1 MNNFLMGLFF
11 VRKCIVCG
19 RALPDADRDT
29 VFCDD
34 CFSEYEKLRRDICP
48 HCEKPEYA
56 CRCVPGKLRGKVG
69 FAAHL
74 FTFHDPLSRTIVY
87 SVKLKNLRH
96 LQRFLA
102 SELAALTKGAT
113 GGDLSDFTVT
123 FAPRKPR
130 SVRIY
135 GFDQAEVLA
144 RLSAGHLQVPF
155 ARMFRH
161 ARFSKLQKRLNVKAR
176 EINADKSYF
185 LREDFVRRTDKL
197 LIFDDVMTTGS
208 TLSALI
214 SLAKSAGFREVSVVC
229 IAKTGRL

>member
-1 MNNFLMGLFF
+1 MNNFLKGLLF

-19 RALPDADRDT
+19 KALPDADRDT
-29 VFCDD
+29 VFCED
-34 CFSEYEKLRRDICP
+34 CLSEYEKLCRDECP
-48 HCEKPEYA
+48 HCGKPEYA
-56 CRCVPGKLRGKVG
+56 CRCVPGKLRGSVG

-87 SVKLKNLRH
+87 SVKLKNLKH
-96 LQRFLA
+96 LQHFLA
-102 SELAALTKGAT
+102 SELAELIEGAT
-113 GGDLSDFTVT
+113 GGELSDFTVT

-144 RLSAGHLQVPF
+144 RLSAERLQLPF
-155 ARMFRH
+155 VRIFRH
-161 ARFSKLQKRLNVKAR
+161 ARFSKLQKRLNVKER
-176 EINADKSYF
+176 ELNADKSYF
-185 LREDFVRRTDKL
+185 LREDFVRGTDKL

-214 SLAKSAGFREVSVVC
+214 ALAKSAGFAEVSVVC

>member
-1 MNNFLMGLFF
+1 MNDFLKGLFF

-19 RALPDADRDT
+19 KALPDADRDT
-29 VFCDD
+29 VFCDN
-34 CFSEYEKLRRDICP
+34 CFLEYEKLCRDVCP
-48 HCEKPEYA
+48 NCGNPEYA
-56 CRCVPGKLRGKVG
+56 CRCVPRKLRGKVG

-74 FTFHDPLSRTIVY
+74 FTFHDPLSRAIVY

-102 SELAALTKGAT
+102 SELADLIKVAT
-113 GGDLSDFTVT
+113 GGELSDFTLT

-144 RLSAGHLQVPF
+144 RLSAERLRLPF
-155 ARMFRH
+155 VRMFRH

-176 EINADKSYF
+176 EINADRSYF

-197 LIFDDVMTTGS
+197 LILDDVMTTGS
-208 TLSALI
+208 TLSSLI
-214 SLAKSAGFREVSVVC
+214 LLARSVGFREISVVC
-229 IAKTGRL
+229 IAKTGRI

>member
-1 MNNFLMGLFF
+1 MNNFLKGLFF

-19 RALPDADRDT
+19 KALPDADRDA
-29 VFCDD
+29 VFCDG
-34 CFSEYEKLRRDICP
+34 CFGEYEKLCRDVCP
-48 HCEKPEYA
+48 NCGNPEYA
-56 CRCVPGKLRGKVG
+56 CRCVSRKLRGKVG

-74 FTFHDPLSRTIVY
+74 FTFHDPLSRAIVY

-102 SELAALTKGAT
+102 SELADLIEGT
-113 GGDLSDFTVT
+113 GEDLSDFTVT

-144 RLSAGHLQVPF
+144 RLSAERLQLPF

-161 ARFSKLQKRLNVKAR
+161 ARFSKLQKRLSVKAR
-176 EINADKSYF
+176 EINADRSYF

-197 LIFDDVMTTGS
+197 LILDDVMTTGS
-208 TLSALI
+208 TLSSLI
-214 SLAKSAGFREVSVVC
+214 LLARSVGFQEVSVVC
-229 IAKTGRL
+229 IAKTGRI

>member
-1 MNNFLMGLFF
+1 MNNFLKGLFF

-19 RALPDADRDT
+19 KALPDADRDT
-29 VFCDD
+29 VFCED

-87 SVKLKNLRH
+87 TVKLKNLKA

-102 SELAALTKGAT
+102 SELVQLIEGAT
-113 GGDLSDFTVT
+113 GGELSDFTVT

-144 RLSAGHLQVPF
+144 RLSAEHLQLPF
-155 ARMFRH
+155 VRMFRH
-161 ARFSKLQKRLNVKAR
+161 ARFSKLQKRLNVKER

-185 LREDFVRRTDKL
+185 LREDFVRETDKL

-214 SLAKSAGFREVSVVC
+214 ALAKSAGFCEVSVVC

>member
-1 MNNFLMGLFF
+1 MNDFLMGLFF

-19 RALPDADRDT
+19 KALPDADRDT
-29 VFCDD
+29 VFCED
-34 CFSEYEKLRRDICP
+34 CFSEYEKLCRDICP
-48 HCEKPEYA
+48 NCGNPEYS
-56 CRCVPGKLRGKVG
+56 CRCVPQKLRGKVG

-87 SVKLKNLRH
+87 TMKLKNLKP

-102 SELAALTKGAT
+102 SELAELIDGVT
-113 GGDLSDFTVT
+113 GGNLSDFTVT

-144 RLSAGHLQVPF
+144 RLSAKRLQLPF
-155 ARMFRH
+155 VRMFRH

-185 LREDFVRRTDKL
+185 IREDFVRGTDKL

-214 SLAKSAGFREVSVVC
+214 ALAKSAGFREISVVC

>member
-1 MNNFLMGLFF
+1 MNNFLKGLFF

-19 RALPDADRDT
+19 KALPDADRDT

-34 CFSEYEKLRRDICP
+34 CFGEYEKLCRDICP
-48 HCEKPEYA
+48 HCGRMEHA
-56 CRCVPGKLRGKVG
+56 CRCVPGKLRGSVG

-87 SVKLKNLRH
+87 TAKLKNLKA

-102 SELAALTKGAT
+102 SELAGLIEGAT
-113 GGDLSDFTVT
+113 GENLSDFTVT

-144 RLSAGHLQVPF
+144 RLCAERLQLPF
-155 ARMFRH
+155 VRMFRH
-161 ARFSKLQKRLNVKAR
+161 ARFSKLQKRLNVKER

-185 LREDFVRRTDKL
+185 LREDFVRETDKL
-197 LIFDDVMTTGS
+197 LILDDVMTTGS

-214 SLAKSAGFREVSVVC
+214 ALAKSAGFSEVSVVC